1 LHADRRFGRVKVY
14 TNGGGVVTLYG
25 TVFDDKIRRAALGA
39 ARDVDGVSD
48 VIDSLQTDTASWA
61 RQENAISA
69 QLQSAGLSQ
78 VTVKVIGRDAYL
90 DGQVST
96 ELEKEHAVTIA
107 EGAAPVRVR
116 TNLIRVVP
124 KGIFGF

>member
-1 LHADRRFGRVKVY
+1 M
-14 TNGGGVVTLYG
+14 VTLYG
-25 TVFDDKIRRAALGA
+25 KVFDDKAKRAALAA
-39 ARDVDGVSD
+39 AREVDGVSD

-61 RQENAISA
+61 RQESAISA
-69 QLQSAGLSQ
+69 QLQSAGLNQ
-78 VTVKVIGRDAYL
+78 VTVTVIGKSAYL

-124 KGIFGF
+124 KGVFGF